1 MQAFGRYQLIEH
13 LASGGMAD
21 VYRAE
26 APGPAGFRK
35 EVAIKVIRPGFGG
48 RSEFV
53 RMFINEAQLASRLNH
68 ANIVQVFDFD
78 QVEGR
83 YYIAMEF
90 VRGRTLL
97 EIMDACRERGLWLD
111 LPQSL
116 HICAQVASALS
127 YAHRLT
133 DSGRPLSLVHRDV
146 SPQNVLVSFE
156 GEVKLA
162 DFGIA
167 HAMGA
172 SAMTAPG
179 IVKGKLAYMA
189 PEQARAERVDPR
201 ADVFALGVVAWELC
215 TGNDLFARDSDA
227 ASLAAVLGP
236 QPVIAPPS
244 NWNPKVSPDL
254 DLAIMAALERD
265 RERRTGSAEELATQ
279 LSEVLL
285 KVVRSS
291 SETDLRKLMRRLWPE
306 GSDNV
311 IPASVPMQPTE
322 EFAPKGRPA
331 TPPPVAPPA
340 TEASPA
346 VTTMVLPN
354 PRPAPGQAKPP
365 ERKRSSRPGV
375 NGAGVEAVRER
386 NRPEAAAPGRSG
398 GAWVVAGAAALAAIS
413 AVVWMVVVRRAPA
426 PVEGRPVVEAQRV
439 EAAPA
444 GPVQMVPTV
453 IAPAPTAPPTP
464 VPVVKTVSAS
474 GAVGPAHA
482 VKPAAV
488 TEPGSTKAP
497 DGKQSGE
504 DHAATVSETPAGKKR
519 KVGPPVA
526 GGKKDATVSSVEKKP
541 PVETGGDWVAYLD
554 AQVPADATVYLNDR
568 LLGTGSARYKLVPGS
583 HRLTV
588 EVNGV
593 KTEEEIKL
601 SSGKTRV
608 FKLKAKD

>member
-1 MQAFGRYQLIEH
+1 
-13 LASGGMAD
+13 MAD

-26 APGPAGFRK
+26 APGLAGFRK

-78 QVEGR
+78 QVEGQ

-133 DSGRPLSLVHRDV
+133 DAGRPLSLVHRDV

-167 HAMGA
+167 YAMGA
-172 SAMTAPG
+172 SGMTAPG

-244 NWNPKVSPDL
+244 NWNPKVSPEL

-291 SETDLRKLMRRLWPE
+291 AETDLRKLMRRLWPE

-311 IPASVPMQPTE
+311 IPPIAPLQPTE
-322 EFAPKGRPA
+322 EFAPKGRPG
-331 TPPPVAPPA
+331 TPAPA
-340 TEASPA
+340 EASPRAAPTTLVLHDSRLGPA
-346 VTTMVLPN
+346 VSGGTKRLPGSPSDKPSGEKERKAEAPPGRTWHAKWIAVPAVLAVIAVAIWMVGALRGRGPVKD
-354 PRPAPGQAKPP
+354 RPAA
-365 ERKRSSRPGV
+365 
-375 NGAGVEAVRER
+375 EAQQREAAR
-386 NRPEAAAPGRSG
+386 AAAPVQLVPVATVQLREPARSETAAVLPAVTAQVAVGSGRDD
-398 GAWVVAGAAALAAIS
+398 
-413 AVVWMVVVRRAPA
+413 
-426 PVEGRPVVEAQRV
+426 GRPVVQPARV
-439 EAAPA
+439 AVGEVPRAGSASKVGSEKGPTAKPPRENRTAALGERASAKATRRKDAADSWVAFLDVHVPA
-444 GPVQMVPTV
+444 G
-453 IAPAPTAPPTP
+453 
-464 VPVVKTVSAS
+464 
-474 GAVGPAHA
+474 AV
-482 VKPAAV
+482 
-488 TEPGSTKAP
+488 
-497 DGKQSGE
+497 
-504 DHAATVSETPAGKKR
+504 
-519 KVGPPVA
+519 
-526 GGKKDATVSSVEKKP
+526 
-541 PVETGGDWVAYLD
+541 
-554 AQVPADATVYLNDR
+554 VYLNGR
-568 LLGTGSARYKLVPGS
+568 LLGDGENLRSSHLKVTPGS
-583 HRLTV
+583 HHLLVKMDESQAEEDVIIQPGQTYRFQLTP
-588 EVNGV
+588 
-593 KTEEEIKL
+593 K
-601 SSGKTRV
+601 
-608 FKLKAKD
+608 

>member
-1 MQAFGRYQLIEH
+1 VQAFGRYQLIDH

-48 RSEFV
+48 RSDFI

-78 QVEGR
+78 QVDGR

-116 HICAQVASALS
+116 HVCVQVGNALS

-133 DSGRPLSLVHRDV
+133 DGGRPLALVHRDV

-172 SAMTAPG
+172 SGMTAPG
-179 IVKGKLAYMA
+179 IVKGKVAYMA

-244 NWNPKVSPDL
+244 NWNPKVSPEL
-254 DLAIMAALERD
+254 DRAVMAALERD
-265 RERRTGSAEELATQ
+265 RERRTGTAEDLATQ
-279 LSEVLL
+279 LSEALL
-285 KVVRSS
+285 RVVKSS
-291 SETDLRKLMRRLWPE
+291 ADTDLRKLMRRLWPE
-306 GSDNV
+306 G
-311 IPASVPMQPTE
+311 AESV
-322 EFAPKGRPA
+322 RPEGTA
-331 TPPPVAPPA
+331 VSATAMLEGVWKPSTPPPA
-340 TEASPA
+340 
-346 VTTMVLPN
+346 
-354 PRPAPGQAKPP
+354 
-365 ERKRSSRPGV
+365 
-375 NGAGVEAVRER
+375 
-386 NRPEAAAPGRSG
+386 EAASAEPPTTLVLDGSRQGPPVGGSTKRLAPSPVGEPGGKEKRARDELPGRSG
-398 GAWVVAGAAALAAIS
+398 RVRWIAGIATLAAVAVVA
-413 AVVWMVVVRRAPA
+413 WMVAARPGQAPVKERPA
-426 PVEGRPVVEAQRV
+426 PEAQPREV
-439 EAAPA
+439 AQVAA
-444 GPVQMVPTV
+444 PVQMVPV
-453 IAPAPTAPPTP
+453 AKVPAPVQAPAEP
-464 VPVVKTVSAS
+464 VAVVKPSPELHKVALGDAS
-474 GAVGPAHA
+474 V
-482 VKPAAV
+482 VK
-488 TEPGSTKAP
+488 K
-497 DGKQSGE
+497 
-504 DHAATVSETPAGKKR
+504 GKK
-519 KVGPPVA
+519 
-526 GGKKDATVSSVEKKP
+526 KDSGS
-541 PVETGGDWVAYLD
+541 GWVAFLEVH
-554 AQVPADATVYLNDR
+554 VPSEATVYMNGR
-568 LLGTGSARYKLVPGS
+568 LLGNGGDLRSSHLKVTPGS
-583 HRLTV
+583 HHLVVKMDESQAEEDVVLQAGQTYRFQLTP
-588 EVNGV
+588 
-593 KTEEEIKL
+593 K
-601 SSGKTRV
+601 
-608 FKLKAKD
+608 

>member
-1 MQAFGRYQLIEH
+1 
-13 LASGGMAD
+13 MAD

-133 DSGRPLSLVHRDV
+133 DAGRPLSLVHRDV

-244 NWNPKVSPDL
+244 NWNPKVSPEL

-285 KVVRSS
+285 RVVRSS
-291 SETDLRKLMRRLWPE
+291 AETDLRKLMRRLWPE
-306 GSDNV
+306 GSDSV
-311 IPASVPMQPTE
+311 VPARVPLQPTAE
-322 EFAPKGRPA
+322 LAPEWRPA
-331 TPPPVAPPA
+331 TPPPAAPPA
-340 TEASPA
+340 TEASPAVA

-354 PRPAPGQAKPP
+354 PRPAPAPVNAQ

-375 NGAGVEAVRER
+375 SGQVGEPIRER
-386 NRPEAAAPGRSG
+386 KRPEAPAPGRSG

-413 AVVWMVVVRRAPA
+413 AVVWMVVVRRAQAPA
-426 PVEGRPVVEAQRV
+426 EGRPVVEAQRV
-439 EAAPA
+439 EA
-444 GPVQMVPTV
+444 GPVAPVQIVPTV
-453 IAPAPTAPPTP
+453 TAPAPTAPPTP

-482 VKPAAV
+482 VQPAVV
-488 TEPGSTKAP
+488 TAPGSTKAP

-504 DHAATVSETPAGKKR
+504 DHAATVSETPGGKKR
-519 KVGPPVA
+519 KVGPPVV
-526 GGKKDATVSSVEKKP
+526 GGKRDTAVSSVEKKP
-541 PVETGGDWVAYLD
+541 PVEAGGDWVAYLD
-554 AQVPADATVYLNDR
+554 AQVPANATVYLNDR